1 MGSVFKKAVTR
12 PLPQVAEIFT
22 RQGVRLARWRD
33 GKGKTR
39 TAPVTTGKDGSDRI
53 RDESATYVARYRD
66 GDGILVEISTGCRD
80 KTAAQGILAELER
93 KGERVRAGLLTPA
106 EARTAEHLATPISEH
121 VAAYI
126 GGLEASGASERY
138 VRESRRILN
147 AVTTGCDFRN
157 LADLD
162 REALERWLNLRRTE
176 NASARTRNTDRA
188 TLNAFANW
196 CAEPSIGRIVLNPFK
211 GVSKAD
217 EKADPRRRRRA
228 MTEAELV
235 RLLEVA
241 RSRPVLNAM
250 TVHRGKRK
258 GQAVA
263 KLRPEVRAQLESLG
277 RERALVYK
285 TLVLTG
291 LRKNELATLS
301 VAQLHLDGSIPYL
314 ELDADDEKN
323 REGNSVVIRPDLAAD
338 LRCWLVEKLAAIQVE
353 AKGRGE
359 EIPTCVPGDSP
370 VFDIP
375 DGLVRIFDRDLKLA
389 GIAKRDDSG
398 RTLDIHALRTTFG
411 TLLSKGGVPLRTAQ
425 AAMRHSD
432 PSLTANVY
440 TDPRLLDVSGALD
453 ALPSLPLGTGP
464 DSKPERV
471 RAVATGTN
479 DRSLVALP
487 VAQTSDKPRQTEGIA
502 GQPSIEA
509 QDTIP
514 LSAVALSG
522 NADKGSGG
530 MTTGVK
536 RDRGV
541 ETKGIEPSTSWLQT
555 RCSTSMRS
563 LSN

>member
-1 MGSVFKKAVTR
+1 MGSVFKKAITR
-12 PLPQVAEIFT
+12 PLPPGAEIIT
-22 RQGVRLARWRD
+22 RLGVRLARWRD
-33 GKGKTR
+33 GKGKMR
-39 TAPVTTGKDGSDRI
+39 TAPVTTGKDGTDRI
-53 RDESATYVARYRD
+53 RDESGTYVARYRD
-66 GDGILVEISTGCRD
+66 GDGILVEFSTGCRD
-80 KTAAQGILAELER
+80 KTAAQGVLAGLER

-126 GGLEASGASERY
+126 GSLEASGASERY
-138 VRESRRILN
+138 VRESRRILD
-147 AVTTGCDFRN
+147 AVLVGCEFHT

-162 REALERWLNLRRTE
+162 REALERWLNRRRTE

-196 CAEPSIGRIVLNPFK
+196 CAEPSIGRIVSNPFK

-235 RLLEVA
+235 RLLDVA
-241 RSRPVLNAM
+241 RRRPLLNAM

-291 LRKNELATLS
+291 LRKNELGTLT
-301 VAQLHLDGSIPYL
+301 VAQLRLDGPIPYL
-314 ELDADDEKN
+314 ELDAEDEKN
-323 REGNSVVIRPDLAAD
+323 REGNSVMIRADLAAD
-338 LRCWLVEKLAAIQVE
+338 LRTWLALKLAALQTQARRRAE
-353 AKGRGE
+353 P
-359 EIPTCVPGDSP
+359 IPTRLPGDSS
-370 VFDIP
+370 VFVVP
-375 DGLVRIFDRDLKLA
+375 SGLVRIFDRDLKLA
-389 GIAKRDDSG
+389 GIAKRDDRG

-453 ALPSLPLGTGP
+453 ALPSLPLEPGRQST
-464 DSKPERV
+464 PERA
-471 RAVATGTN
+471 RAVATGTHG
-479 DRSLVALP
+479 RSSVALP
-487 VAQTSDKPRQTEGIA
+487 VAQTSDKPGQTVAIA
-502 GQPSIEA
+502 GHHGNEA
-509 QDTIP
+509 RDTIQ
-514 LSAVALSG
+514 LGSVALSG
-522 NADKGSGG
+522 KPDKGSGAVTIG
-530 MTTGVK
+530 DNRRRK
-536 RDRGV
+536 V
-541 ETKGIEPSTSWLQT
+541 ETTGIEPATSWLQT
-555 RCSTSMRS
+555 RRS
-563 LSN
+563 HITRRV